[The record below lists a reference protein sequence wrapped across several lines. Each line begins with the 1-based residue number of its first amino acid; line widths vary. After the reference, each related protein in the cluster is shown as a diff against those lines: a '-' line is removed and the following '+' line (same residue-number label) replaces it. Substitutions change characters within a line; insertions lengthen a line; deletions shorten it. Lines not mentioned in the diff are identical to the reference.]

1 MFRLEAYG
9 TSISFETSKTNFE
22 EANKEF
28 ENLCKLIGL
37 VVGEGGDWA
46 LIDEHGEEVLEK

>member
-9 TSISFETSKTNFE
+9 TSISFETNKTNFE

-28 ENLCKLIGL
+28 ETLCKLIGL
-37 VVGEGGDWA
+37 TVLDDGEWTLLDDDGN
-46 LIDEHGEEVLEK
+46 EVEE

>member
-22 EANKEF
+22 DANKEF
-28 ENLCKLIGL
+28 ETLCKLIGL
-37 VVGEGGDWA
+37 VVDDGGDWV